1 MSIRRLVRQLGLSVV
16 LLAAAPSAE
25 VWAELVMKVL
35 VVNPSETDVKEFS
48 VNNPLP
54 PEIKPEHVLDAD
66 GLRGDY
72 NSQTGTYLLTGTLT
86 LKPKESVTRR
96 IVLEDVW
103 VIAPERFT
111 DLRQETWMLLSKL
124 RGTTYEEQ
132 GKLLSA
138 SVSRRLVAIETN
150 QQQPS
155 YDPQAHISRYR
166 DNLRAVESIE
176 TELVSL
182 RQLMDMAA
190 VAPMAESVLGGPGG
204 AGAAA
209 GQERGGLSVLATWR
223 VIFIVLGLLGFV
235 SLSFFLLWQRQ
246 LKHQLAKQAEDEE
259 TDAAEA
265 LLANGHGAAG
275 SAPSPARM
283 QPKTPLS
290 SY

>member
-1 MSIRRLVRQLGLSVV
+1 MDMRRLVRQLGLSVV

-35 VVNPSETDVKEFS
+35 VVNPSETEVKEFS

-66 GLRGDY
+66 GLRVDY

-103 VIAPERFT
+103 VIAPERLT

-155 YDPQAHISRYR
+155 TTRRRIS
-166 DNLRAVESIE
+166 
-176 TELVSL
+176 
-182 RQLMDMAA
+182 AA
-190 VAPMAESVLGGPGG
+190 TG
-204 AGAAA
+204 
-209 GQERGGLSVLATWR
+209 T
-223 VIFIVLGLLGFV
+223 
-235 SLSFFLLWQRQ
+235 
-246 LKHQLAKQAEDEE
+246 
-259 TDAAEA
+259 TC
-265 LLANGHGAAG
+265 
-275 SAPSPARM
+275 APSN
-283 QPKTPLS
+283 
-290 SY
+290 